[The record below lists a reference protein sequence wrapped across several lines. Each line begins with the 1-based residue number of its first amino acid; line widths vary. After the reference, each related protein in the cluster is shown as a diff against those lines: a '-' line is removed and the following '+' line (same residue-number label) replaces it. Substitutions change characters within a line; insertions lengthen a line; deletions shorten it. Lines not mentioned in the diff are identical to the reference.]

1 MIWKMSLDERS
12 DKQMIVET
20 TTYLLEASLRKGE
33 TVTDTMDW
41 PFQVLAN
48 SPIEAADILREYLL
62 HPERTGIRY
71 KECVGIIP
79 IESRTVLTNRISRD
93 IPQQVKQVSLSGR
106 SVCPV
111 CKKLMAINVKRF
123 CDNCGQAIKWG

>member
-1 MIWKMSLDERS
+1 
-12 DKQMIVET
+12 MIVET

>member
-1 MIWKMSLDERS
+1 MF
-12 DKQMIVET
+12 VET

-41 PFQVLAN
+41 PFQVLTN

-71 KECVGIIP
+71 KECVGITP
-79 IESRTVLTNRISRD
+79 ICTYESYLKRYSTAGKT
-93 IPQQVKQVSLSGR
+93 
-106 SVCPV
+106 SV
-111 CKKLMAINVKRF
+111 F
-123 CDNCGQAIKWG
+123 KW

>member
-1 MIWKMSLDERS
+1 MIERS
-12 DKQMIVET
+12 GEQMVVEVE
-20 TTYLLEASLRKGE
+20 TYLLEASLRKSE
-33 TVTDTMDW
+33 NVTDTMDW

-48 SPIEAADILREYLL
+48 SLIEAGGILREYLL
-62 HPERTGIRY
+62 HPEQTGIRY
-71 KECVGIIP
+71 IECVGIAP